1 MPTRFAALSALLL
14 CVHLPLIAR
23 AAERPPTGDARSAT
37 LERTLLP
44 TVLVDGVKPWTLEDR
59 MRHHHVPGVSIALIS
74 GGKVAWA
81 RGYGVLD
88 LGSKEPV
95 TPRSLFQ
102 AASITKPVTAMAV
115 LRLADQGKLSL
126 EAPVNTLLRSW
137 KLPEGPL
144 TAGVTVQRLLDHSA
158 GLTVGG
164 FTGYAPDAPLPNLV
178 QILQGRPPANNPPVR
193 VDVEPGRQFRYSG
206 GGYEVAQQLLI
217 DVTGQPFAAFVHD
230 TVLVP
235 AGMEDSTFDQPLTA
249 ELAARAASGYAADGT
264 PVPGRWHVYPELAAV
279 GLWTTPTDLARFA
292 LAVQQSRVGAK
303 GALLSKEMAT
313 RMLTAGPDQN
323 GLGVFVEQRGKG
335 TFDHAT
341 SERPN
346 GTDGFK
352 ALLVASAQP
361 GYGMVVMANGDGG
374 AKLADEII
382 RGAAQ
387 VYGWKELLPPRLK
400 RVRLSDAALK
410 KLAGRY
416 RIGSDEV
423 LTLTVGKGVLRGQPA
438 LGEAFELIPVGTDA
452 FMRLEPPARYVLDSA
467 GMAIESPM
475 GEVRGTQVASG
486 ELVPLELLLA
496 GKIEPALEGYRA
508 LKKADASD
516 PAVSEQRL
524 NDLGYELHVKSPD
537 RALALFRLNA
547 ELYPDSANT
556 WDSLA
561 EAYLAV
567 GKTDE
572 ALRCYRKVLE
582 VSPRDTHLSASNK
595 VMLQRNAE
603 LKVQQLEG
611 R

>member
-1 MPTRFAALSALLL
+1 MLTRFLAPCAFLL
-14 CVHLPLIAR
+14 CVHLPVR
-23 AAERPPTGDARSAT
+23 ATGAERPPTGDARTAA

-44 TVLVDGVKPWTLEDR
+44 TVTMEGVKPWTLEER
-59 MRHHHVPGVSIALIS
+59 MRKHHVPGVSIAVIS

-81 RGYGVLD
+81 KGYGMLD
-88 LGSKEPV
+88 LASKEPV

-115 LRLADQGKLSL
+115 LRLADQGKLTL
-126 EAPVNTLLRSW
+126 EAPVNTLLRTW
-137 KLPEGPL
+137 KLPEGPF
-144 TAGVTVQRLLDHSA
+144 TAGVTVQRLLDHTA

-164 FTGYAPDAPLPNLV
+164 FAGYAPGAPLPSLL
-178 QILQGRPPANNPPVR
+178 QILQGRAPANNPPVR
-193 VDVEPGRQFRYSG
+193 VDIEPGTQFRYSG

-217 DVTGQPFAAFVHD
+217 DVTGQPFAALVRD
-230 TVLVP
+230 TVLTP
-235 AGMEDSTFDQPLTA
+235 AGMEDSSFDQPLTP

-264 PVPGRWHVYPELAAV
+264 PIPDRWHVYPELAAV

-292 LAVQQSRVGAK
+292 LAVQQSRAGSK
-303 GALLSKEMAT
+303 GALLSREMAT

-323 GLGVFVEQRGKG
+323 GLGLFVDERGKG

-346 GTDGFK
+346 GTEGFK
-352 ALLVASAQP
+352 ALLVASSQP
-361 GYGMVVMANGDGG
+361 GYGIVVMANGDGG
-374 AKLADEII
+374 GRLADEIV

-387 VYGWKELLPPRLK
+387 LYGWKELAPPRLK

-416 RIGSDEV
+416 RVGSDDV
-423 LTLTVGKGVLRGQPA
+423 LTLTAGKGVLRAQPA
-438 LGEAFELIPVGTDA
+438 LGDAFDLIPVGADA
-452 FMRLEPPARYVLDSA
+452 FIRIDPPARYVVDA
-467 GMAIESPM
+467 GGLAIESPT
-475 GEVRGTQVASG
+475 GEQRGSQVASA

-496 GKIEPALEGYRA
+496 GKIEAALEGYRA
-508 LKKADASD
+508 LKQADPGD

-524 NDLGYELHVKSPD
+524 NDLGYDLHLKSPEK
-537 RALALFRLNA
+537 ALALFRINA

-567 GKTDE
+567 EKKDE

-582 VSPRDTHLSASNK
+582 VSPRDTHLSSSNK
-595 VMLQRNAE
+595 AMLQRNAE
-603 LKVQQLEG
+603 LKLRQIEG